1 MRGGSARTSVR
12 AACLQNEDGLE
23 ARGCPRCRHEFSAM
37 HDAFDI
43 EQYGESVLIRGEI
56 VEHVAKVD
64 IRHISQ

>member
-1 MRGGSARTSVR
+1 
-12 AACLQNEDGLE
+12 
-23 ARGCPRCRHEFSAM
+23 M